1 MRRADHVLHAE
12 TVASAE
18 VETVATVVAVEA
30 VADVATTV
38 RLNKEYSDIEY
49 KIEWWENF
57 RPLFFLRFGVS
68 ELKVLAVKNV
78 NL

>member
-12 TVASAE
+12 IVASAE

-49 KIEWWENF
+49 KIEWWENLP
-57 RPLFFLRFGVS
+57 PLFFF
-68 ELKVLAVKNV
+68 VLACHD
-78 NL
+78 

>member
-18 VETVATVVAVEA
+18 VETVETVVAVEA

-38 RLNKEYSDIEY
+38 RPSRNIPIIK
-49 KIEWWENF
+49 
-57 RPLFFLRFGVS
+57 
-68 ELKVLAVKNV
+68 
-78 NL
+78 